1 MAEKKK
7 QERVA
12 GYKRPKQ
19 KFKSLLVARLLMSQ
33 ADADNGVNMEDITDH
48 LALYG
53 IEAER
58 RSIYRDIRE
67 FQELLELEDSID
79 CVERDKLNYR
89 FEYSREHDGYI
100 ATQRPADFDELKLL
114 AACVHS
120 TKFITKTQAKHLL
133 DTIQDIASA
142 NQADELKAGE
152 FITERVKTP
161 NTQMMRSITT
171 INEAIRKKKQ
181 IKFQY
186 LQYTLEDKENPK
198 PRRKGDMYQLSPHAM
213 LINDG
218 NYYLLA
224 YVEKNKK
231 IRHYRVDRMKNVDI
245 CQEPRLGD
253 DVFSKAD
260 FQNYTQRVFSMYSG
274 RLETVRIRC
283 INPLLDTMIERF
295 GKGIQVGYAPHDE
308 RHFVVSAPVE
318 VSPPFFGW
326 LCGFGNRVK
335 ILSPA
340 NVVEEYHDF
349 LVNISQ
355 MYEK

>member
-1 MAEKKK
+1 MIEKKK

-100 ATQRPADFDELKLL
+100 ATQRPVDFDELKLL
-114 AACVHS
+114 ASCVHS

-133 DTIQDIASA
+133 DTIQDFASA
-142 NQADELKAGE
+142 NQADELKEGE

-161 NTQMMRSITT
+161 NSQMMRSITT
-171 INEAIRKKKQ
+171 INEAIRKNGKSSSS
-181 IKFQY
+181 
-186 LQYTLEDKENPK
+186 TSNT
-198 PRRKGDMYQLSPHAM
+198 HW
-213 LINDG
+213 
-218 NYYLLA
+218 
-224 YVEKNKK
+224 K
-231 IRHYRVDRMKNVDI
+231 IRKIPSPGERGI
-245 CQEPRLGD
+245 CTNL
-253 DVFSKAD
+253 
-260 FQNYTQRVFSMYSG
+260 
-274 RLETVRIRC
+274 
-283 INPLLDTMIERF
+283 
-295 GKGIQVGYAPHDE
+295 APM
-308 RHFVVSAPVE
+308 
-318 VSPPFFGW
+318 
-326 LCGFGNRVK
+326 LC
-335 ILSPA
+335 
-340 NVVEEYHDF
+340 
-349 LVNISQ
+349 
-355 MYEK
+355 